1 MYIINQSLILVYDCF
16 SFCWHKIF
24 TVKCTNFRVLIIA
37 CMLVTHKLFS
47 LYEVLLLSFQV
58 SCLPSDASIVLIFSL
73 QFCVQKVKNLRYY
86 HTSTFI
92 HTHTHTEYMAYVQC
106 MYTHKSR
113 STDVWIREETFYS
126 LVVILVSLSC
136 TSVPYEGDNMRV
148 SATCISWGMGS
159 CNTGEELLLNE

>member
-1 MYIINQSLILVYDCF
+1 MHKFQSFDNCMYVSNTQTLFIIRSI
-16 SFCWHKIF
+16 
-24 TVKCTNFRVLIIA
+24 TII
-37 CMLVTHKLFS
+37 
-47 LYEVLLLSFQV
+47 
-58 SCLPSDASIVLIFSL
+58 LPSQLFALRCKYCFNFFFIVLCSKSKEFEILPYF
-73 QFCVQKVKNLRYY
+73 YIY
-86 HTSTFI
+86 T

-136 TSVPYEGDNMRV
+136 TSVPYEGDDMRV